1 MDDLGEPGLSGFAAD
16 FLPCRES
23 PARFSADIQIVLL
36 HIRPGRALRIEGN
49 PVLLL
54 RGRQQGRGALLSP
67 VAEQLQA
74 EPVQNQPQLQSTV
87 FRLPRDIPGV
97 DDVESIAAAAS
108 VQTEKLLLGERG
120 ALSSARRLRY
130 TGELR
135 RLRVFLLT
143 SVFPL

>member
-1 MDDLGEPGLSGFAAD
+1 MLQG
-16 FLPCRES
+16 
-23 PARFSADIQIVLL
+23 QVIVLDV
-36 HIRPGRALRIEGN
+36 HFGAASGAEEDAVRFR
-49 PVLLL
+49 
-54 RGRQQGRGALLSP
+54 RG
-67 VAEQLQA
+67 EQNGGSHLFSMAYKELQA